1 MGKVNSVICIPVG
14 ERHDF
19 FRYWFMFL
27 RPFHHL
33 TDREIEV
40 AAAFVR
46 YHYELGQD
54 VLRKD
59 LLAKI
64 VMNEDTKRKIREE
77 CGMSTTYF
85 QSIMTKLKKSKVI
98 IGDRLNPKFIPK
110 MPKGSKTFNLLL
122 SFDIKDNE

>member
-1 MGKVNSVICIPVG
+1 MGKVNSVICIPVAKRG
-14 ERHDF
+14 DF
-19 FRYWFMFL
+19 FKYWFMFL

-54 VLRKD
+54 VLSKE
-59 LLAKI
+59 LLAKL
-64 VMNEDTKRKIREE
+64 VMSEDTKRKIREE

-98 IGDRLNPKFIPK
+98 IGDRLNPKFVPK
-110 MPKGSKTFNLLL
+110 MPKDGKTFNLLL
-122 SFDIKDNE
+122 SFDIKE